1 MSEVAEEL
9 SRTLGAPLP
18 DGFASLPTAQLVELN
33 RLLDTT
39 LARRAQTLGESINAS
54 LDHTPRLLRPAVR
67 KALGL

>member
-9 SRTLGAPLP
+9 SRTLRAPLP
-18 DGFASLPTAQLVELN
+18 DEFASLPTAQLQDLN
-33 RLLDTT
+33 NLLETA

-54 LDHTPRLLRPAVR
+54 LDYTPRLLRPAVR

>member
-18 DGFASLPTAQLVELN
+18 DGFASLPTEQLEQLQ
-33 RLLDTT
+33 RLLDMT
-39 LARRAQTLGESINAS
+39 LAHRAQTLGESINAS
-54 LDHTPRLLRPAVR
+54 LDHAPRLLRPAVR

>member
-9 SRTLGAPLP
+9 SRTLRAPLP
-18 DGFASLPTAQLVELN
+18 DGFASLPTARLQELN
-33 RLLDTT
+33 RLLETA